1 MDNVLSLPL
10 RVLSYGMLLT
20 TIVRHFDLNLDL
32 DGESDIWVYKQSD
45 ALIMSPFFDLDMS
58 SMGMSGSRKPLM
70 FLLLLRRKVVRR
82 QIWTFLYLHLPISF
96 TSSTDCWCWIIFYSA
111 WLISKSFPVPRYHLP
126 WYPAAEARQL
136 RWHAHLVWWARPT
149 LLWALCPASWVG
161 LIHAVSIPSIVVVFF
176 MKLIVLFFC
185 FHDVVVCFVFVVLNF
200 VTMCS

>member
-1 MDNVLSLPL
+1 MSSPYPFVFSHMVCSSPPYFVTLILILILMVSPIFESINN
-10 RVLSYGMLLT
+10 LT
-20 TIVRHFDLNLDL
+20 P
-32 DGESDIWVYKQSD
+32 
-45 ALIMSPFFDLDMS
+45 LIMSPFFDLDMS

-126 WYPAAEARQL
+126 WYPAAEARPL

-149 LLWALCPASWVG
+149 LSWALCPASWVG

-200 VTMCS
+200 VTRCS